1 MKTTSHR
8 LAVIAILSFA
18 LPTVAQ
24 TQRKPDAASIMNN
37 MYRLYSRLASY
48 QDEGILVSTHDEP
61 TGGTIEKI
69 PFKTFFKRPNLF
81 RFEWTEFNVTK
92 LGRKKLVWFNGKEA
106 FMYWEPDYYEK
117 EQSLSMA
124 VAGASDISP
133 GAVNTVSTMLSDE
146 FGSWPMKRLKRS
158 SLLGEDMVD
167 GVRCFHLKATE
178 DEDPIELWVGKSDF
192 LLRKTRRET
201 KDGDVVRIREEIHRN
216 IQIDQAIA
224 EVAFNYKPPIPLS
237 PPKEVNT
244 AEIDKLLNPG
254 PPEWTEFRSEEGRFA
269 VLMPEKP
276 TSQTSTFEFS
286 QGRLEEHVFTAA
298 HRPLVC
304 LVTYTDF
311 PKPMFVTGDSDGLFG
326 SVRDQF
332 IKEMGGKLASEN
344 PLTLDGY
351 PGREIK
357 IAMFRGEVRVRMF
370 LVGERLYLLA
380 LINMEKPFASDE
392 EANKFFASF
401 KLNSATKTIAAR
413 RKPITARR
421 V

>member
-1 MKTTSHR
+1 MKTTSHS

-48 QDEGILVSTHDEP
+48 QDEGILVSTHDVP

-106 FMYWEPDYYEK
+106 FMYWEPDYYQK
-117 EQSLSMA
+117 EESLSMA

-178 DEDPIELWVGKSDF
+178 DEDPIELWV
-192 LLRKTRRET
+192 
-201 KDGDVVRIREEIHRN
+201 
-216 IQIDQAIA
+216 
-224 EVAFNYKPPIPLS
+224 
-237 PPKEVNT
+237 
-244 AEIDKLLNPG
+244 
-254 PPEWTEFRSEEGRFA
+254 
-269 VLMPEKP
+269 
-276 TSQTSTFEFS
+276 
-286 QGRLEEHVFTAA
+286 
-298 HRPLVC
+298 
-304 LVTYTDF
+304 
-311 PKPMFVTGDSDGLFG
+311 
-326 SVRDQF
+326 
-332 IKEMGGKLASEN
+332 
-344 PLTLDGY
+344 
-351 PGREIK
+351 
-357 IAMFRGEVRVRMF
+357 
-370 LVGERLYLLA
+370 
-380 LINMEKPFASDE
+380 
-392 EANKFFASF
+392 
-401 KLNSATKTIAAR
+401 
-413 RKPITARR
+413 
-421 V
+421 